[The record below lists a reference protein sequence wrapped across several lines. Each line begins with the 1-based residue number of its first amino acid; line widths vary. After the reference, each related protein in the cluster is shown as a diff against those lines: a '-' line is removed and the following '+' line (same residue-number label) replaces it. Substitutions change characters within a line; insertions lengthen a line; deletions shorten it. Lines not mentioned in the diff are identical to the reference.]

1 MFSPDSPP
9 GRASDPPHDPHAND
23 APPRKGWARRVIRN
37 PFATTTSGVI
47 FVLAVLVGIGGAYGG
62 FNVFAKVTNTT
73 AFCIS
78 CHEMEVGPYAEYKNS
93 IHYANRTG
101 IRVEC
106 ADCHVPRDFGPKV
119 MAKIIAAKD
128 VWHHLLGTIDTPEKF
143 EAHRLDMAER
153 VWAKF
158 EATES
163 RECRVCHAFD
173 AMDPDEQ
180 GRRAGLKHPD
190 AMMEG
195 RHCIECHKGIVHELP
210 EGYEP

>member
-1 MFSPDSPP
+1 MP
-9 GRASDPPHDPHAND
+9 ASDHQSDPTGD
-23 APPRKGWARRVIRN
+23 TRSRKGRLRRLIRN
-37 PFATTTSGVI
+37 PFATTTGGVI
-47 FVLAVLVGIGGAYGG
+47 FLLSLLLGLGVAYGG

-73 AFCIS
+73 EFCIS

-106 ADCHVPRDFGPKV
+106 ADCHVPRDFGPKLW
-119 MAKIIAAKD
+119 AKMIATKD
-128 VWHHLLGTIDTPEKF
+128 LWHHLLGTIDTPEKF
-143 EAHRLDMAER
+143 QAHRLDMAER

-158 EATES
+158 EATDS
-163 RECRVCHAFD
+163 RECRECHAFE
-173 AMDPDEQ
+173 AMDPYEQ

-190 AMMEG
+190 AMQEG

>member
-1 MFSPDSPP
+1 MSAPE
-9 GRASDPPHDPHAND
+9 RPHDQNRDPQ
-23 APPRKGWARRVIRN
+23 PRESKRWRLFRP
-37 PFATTTSGVI
+37 PFATATGGII
-47 FVLAVLVGIGGAYGG
+47 FVMAVLLLVGTAYGG

-106 ADCHVPRDFGPKV
+106 ADCHVPRDFGPKLW
-119 MAKIIAAKD
+119 AKIIAAKD
-128 VWHHLLGTIDTPEKF
+128 LWHHLLGTIDTPEKF
-143 EAHRLDMAER
+143 EEHRLEMAER
-153 VWAKF
+153 VWARF
-158 EATES
+158 EATDS
-163 RECRVCHAFD
+163 RECRECHAFE
-173 AMDPDEQ
+173 AMDPYEQ

-190 AMMEG
+190 AMQEG
-195 RHCIECHKGIVHELP
+195 RHCIECHRGIVHELP